1 MKATKVPN
9 MCNRWVVITCN
20 IHPPLTKTTMA
31 FEIKKPTDG
40 RVRQKLQTRDGREV
54 QDWWFISRADRTFFP
69 IRAIIKL
76 SDGTT
81 EEHPYTRGGR
91 RYINVESPLD
101 LVPAPRERK
110 RVEGLDCMPD
120 MLKAIR
126 CVRNKDMSGVRSA
139 NKDNVPYHGPSY
151 ADDAPV
157 EIGGTL

>member
-1 MKATKVPN
+1 
-9 MCNRWVVITCN
+9 
-20 IHPPLTKTTMA
+20 MA

-110 RVEGLDCMPD
+110 KRGRGVGLHARYAKGYRVCQE
-120 MLKAIR
+120 
-126 CVRNKDMSGVRSA
+126 
-139 NKDNVPYHGPSY
+139 
-151 ADDAPV
+151 
-157 EIGGTL
+157 